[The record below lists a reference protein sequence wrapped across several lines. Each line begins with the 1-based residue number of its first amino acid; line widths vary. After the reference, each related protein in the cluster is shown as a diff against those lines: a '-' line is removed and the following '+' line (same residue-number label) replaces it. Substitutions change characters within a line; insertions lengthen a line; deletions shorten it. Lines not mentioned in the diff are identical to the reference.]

1 MIQAFIEEESQYLAQ
16 KGGEWL
22 AQNHTAGS
30 GRMSP
35 GPGHIILPSNLA
47 DLASVRGQW
56 ALTVKR
62 NQGILIQGERTL
74 ALRKL
79 GSDFPG

>member
-1 MIQAFIEEESQYLAQ
+1 MIQAFIEEDSQHLAQ

-35 GPGHIILPSNLA
+35 GPGQIILPSNLA
-47 DLASVRGQW
+47 DHTSVRGQW
-56 ALTVKR
+56 ALTVKI
-62 NQGILIQGERTL
+62 NQGILNQGERTL